1 MKKKRKF
8 GGKLLSFLL
17 TLAMVVGLM
26 PGMSLTVRA
35 ATDTYTALKNNATVV
50 QFNGYNWYIIEDNST
65 EGTVTLQTAVFGGQQ
80 GRLFRPCR
88 AAISGQYSENHQQ
101 GEALPAVRLL
111 L

>member
-1 MKKKRKF
+1 MATCSKLIQADISRGLRKKIH
-8 GGKLLSFLL
+8 L
-17 TLAMVVGLM
+17 
-26 PGMSLTVRA
+26 
-35 ATDTYTALKNNATVV
+35 
-50 QFNGYNWYIIEDNST
+50 I
-65 EGTVTLQTAVFGGQQ
+65 LQTAVFGGQQ